1 MEVRR
6 QQANYR
12 CTLYR
17 LQFCGSFQD
26 MCRCRAF
33 QMLHTKNSHHRIRWG
48 HLPCCIP
55 RGMAKTKAQTCPQKN
70 AGQQSTCSSQ
80 SRCCVSW
87 EGYRIPEAVEPW
99 ADPGPWDGLLW
110 CHGSPGEGNP
120 HISSLRQTWQFCSVP
135 HLYEVFHVFPFEIKT
150 WLVSLMRMNF
160 P

>member
-33 QMLHTKNSHHRIRWG
+33 QMLHTQQSSSHPLG
-48 HLPCCIP
+48 PSTMLYQ
-55 RGMAKTKAQTCPQKN
+55 GLNGSTTKAQTCPQKN

-99 ADPGPWDGLLW
+99 ALHPGMVYCGAMAALEKETHIYLPSGK
-110 CHGSPGEGNP
+110 PGNSTAS
-120 HISSLRQTWQFCSVP
+120 HIYMRCFTCFPLR
-135 HLYEVFHVFPFEIKT
+135 
-150 WLVSLMRMNF
+150 
-160 P
+160 

>member
-33 QMLHTKNSHHRIRWG
+33 QMLHT
-48 HLPCCIP
+48 
-55 RGMAKTKAQTCPQKN
+55 
-70 AGQQSTCSSQ
+70 QQSSSHPLGPSTMLYPGAQ
-80 SRCCVSW
+80 RLNDQGTNMSSEKCRAAVNMFFAKSLLCVVGGLSNTW
-87 EGYRIPEAVEPW
+87 GRW
-99 ADPGPWDGLLW
+99 ALGLTPWDGLLW
-110 CHGSPGEGNP
+110 CHGCPGEGNP
-120 HISSLRQTWQFCSVP
+120 HISSLRQTWLFYSVP
-135 HLYEVFHVFPFEIKT
+135 HLYEMFHVFPFEIKN
-150 WLVSLMRMNF
+150 WLVSLTRMNF